1 MTSPTFKLLVIKTH
15 RMQEL
20 QRFYETLGCEF
31 VEEQHGRGPLHLA
44 AEIGEAI
51 FEIYPLP
58 DETSPVDTT
67 TRLGFSVTDLDGV
80 VDKLKTGQSE
90 IVTAVK
96 ETAWGKRAVVR
107 DPDGRSVELY
117 QQ

>member
-1 MTSPTFKLLVIKTH
+1 MTSPTFKLLVIKSH

-20 QRFYETLGCEF
+20 QQFYETLGCEF

-67 TRLGFSVTDLDGV
+67 TRLGFSVPDLDGV

>member
-1 MTSPTFKLLVIKTH
+1 MTSPNLKLLVIKTL

-20 QRFYETLGCEF
+20 RRFYETLGCEF

-44 AEIGEAI
+44 AEIGEAV

-58 DETSPVDTT
+58 NKTSPVDTT
-67 TRLGFSVTDLDGV
+67 TRLGFDVTDLDGV
-80 VDKLKTGQSE
+80 VDKLKTEHSE
-90 IVTAVK
+90 IVTAAK